1 MSYWRQELRQMDITN
16 NRSDEEIDDAL
27 ITDSVKKLLS
37 DSGTN
42 YDLAADILSTNA
54 QSVVN
59 VNPIHCSG
67 ATVQEGMDLVDALDT
82 LVQHLSRENNNKETI
97 EPNNDSIN
105 ALDIVLLDHNYCQPI
120 CQTFVRPVS
129 DVNTTPVKTET
140 LEIKPKP
147 FETTDKKS
155 VNTTQPSVQLSSSA
169 STTSTACSSPSN
181 SSTGNKSPKTPT
193 ASRRS
198 QRQID
203 KIEKSVLEKIKAENQ
218 EMLKR
223 EKESMV
229 SMDSIEDQ
237 LQSMSKFHSKIIQL
251 IKKNFFL

>member
-1 MSYWRQELRQMDITN
+1 MTFWRQELRQMDITN
-16 NRSDEEIDDAL
+16 TRSDEEIDDAL

-82 LVQHLSRENNNKETI
+82 LVQHLSRENNNKDTI
-97 EPNNDSIN
+97 ESNNDSIN
-105 ALDIVLLDHNYCQPI
+105 PLDIVLLDHNYCQPI
-120 CQTFVRPVS
+120 CQTFVRPVT
-129 DVNTTPVKTET
+129 DVNTTPVKTQSV
-140 LEIKPKP
+140 EIKPKP
-147 FETTDKKS
+147 FETTDKQS
-155 VNTTQPSVQLSSSA
+155 VNTTQPSVPLSNTYSSRA
-169 STTSTACSSPSN
+169 STTSTPSSSPSN
-181 SSTGNKSPKTPT
+181 SITGNKSPKTPT

-229 SMDSIEDQ
+229 SMDSFEDNCSQ
-237 LQSMSKFHSKIIQL
+237 CQNLIQKL
-251 IKKNFFL
+251 LN

>member
-1 MSYWRQELRQMDITN
+1 MDITN
-16 NRSDEEIDDAL
+16 NRSDEDIDDAL

-97 EPNNDSIN
+97 ESNNDSIN

-120 CQTFVRPVS
+120 CQTFVTPVTN
-129 DVNTTPVKTET
+129 VNTTPVKTQSLQT
-140 LEIKPKP
+140 KPKP
-147 FETTDKKS
+147 FETSDKQS
-155 VNTTQPSVQLSSSA
+155 VNATQPSVPLSNTCSSSA
-169 STTSTACSSPSN
+169 STTPTSCS
-181 SSTGNKSPKTPT
+181 SPKTPT

-229 SMDSIEDQ
+229 SMDSIEDNSSQ
-237 LQSMSKFHSKIIQL
+237 YKNLIQKL
-251 IKKNFFL
+251 FN